1 MTRKKE
7 RIKILEDLDED
18 WYMGIRAQ
26 GIWKDKILF
35 KEFKVSVVTE
45 LQIMTEVQ
53 DMAFEMCG

>member
-1 MTRKKE
+1 
-7 RIKILEDLDED
+7 
-18 WYMGIRAQ
+18 MGIRAQ

-53 DMAFEMCG
+53 DMASEMCG